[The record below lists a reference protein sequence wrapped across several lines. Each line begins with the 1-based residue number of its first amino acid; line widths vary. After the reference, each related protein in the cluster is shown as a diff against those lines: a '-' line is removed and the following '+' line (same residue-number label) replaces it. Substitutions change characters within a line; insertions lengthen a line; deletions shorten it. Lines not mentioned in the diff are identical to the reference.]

1 MPLGV
6 KDDIGGKFVGRSGV
20 MCGVES
26 AIIKYCVDCGSLQPL
41 GCTLYTVHC
50 LFPIPILIPMA
61 PQTSPSG
68 DDASSDL
75 EEMDFDQAL
84 QDFERSLL
92 LLKARYAQVQSD
104 QEIQQSL
111 KQELT
116 QVQRQVLQ
124 SRSQKRRIEL
134 KRELKQ
140 LKEKLEETE
149 LALESQLFS
158 WSGLREVF
166 WQMVR
171 FGGFGIII
179 GWVLRGWAG

>member
-1 MPLGV
+1 
-6 KDDIGGKFVGRSGV
+6 
-20 MCGVES
+20 
-26 AIIKYCVDCGSLQPL
+26 
-41 GCTLYTVHC
+41 
-50 LFPIPILIPMA
+50 MA

-68 DDASSDL
+68 SDDASSDL
-75 EEMDFDQAL
+75 EEMDFDQTL
-84 QDFERSLL
+84 QDVERSLL
-92 LLKARYAQVQSD
+92 LLKARYAQVRSD
-104 QEIQQSL
+104 QQIQQDL

-124 SRSQKRRIEL
+124 SRSQKRKTEL

-158 WSGLREVF
+158 WGGLREVF
-166 WQMVR
+166 WQIVR